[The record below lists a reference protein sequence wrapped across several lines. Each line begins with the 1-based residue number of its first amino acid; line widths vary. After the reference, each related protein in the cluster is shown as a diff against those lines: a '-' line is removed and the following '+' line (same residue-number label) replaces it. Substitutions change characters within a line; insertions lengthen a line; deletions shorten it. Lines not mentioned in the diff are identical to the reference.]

1 MSIDR
6 RIWEWMPK
14 RTTRARSTTQT
25 VVAANLGLPAPE
37 VAAAMERMVRSGHLM
52 VDRRG
57 NWHRGIE
64 PRIENGDADNGAN
77 SHNKA

>member
-25 VVAANLGLPAPE
+25 VVAANLGLPVPE

-64 PRIENGDADNGAN
+64 PSIEQLAVSTRCREDR
-77 SHNKA
+77 

>member
-25 VVAANLGLPAPE
+25 VVAANLGLPATRHSASHAP
-37 VAAAMERMVRSGHLM
+37 
-52 VDRRG
+52 
-57 NWHRGIE
+57 
-64 PRIENGDADNGAN
+64 N
-77 SHNKA
+77 SSQ

>member
-25 VVAANLGLPAPE
+25 VVAANLGLPVPE

-57 NWHRGIE
+57 NWHREIE

>member
-25 VVAANLGLPAPE
+25 VVAANLALSVPE
-37 VAAAMERMVRSGHLM
+37 VAAAMEQMRRDGQLM

-64 PRIENGDADNGAN
+64 PEGEDADEQT
-77 SHNKA
+77 H

>member
-25 VVAANLGLPAPE
+25 VVAANLGLPVPE

-64 PRIENGDADNGAN
+64 PEGESDEQT
-77 SHNKA
+77 H

>member
-1 MSIDR
+1 MVSVER

-25 VVAANLGLPAPE
+25 VVAANLGLSVTE
-37 VAAAMERMVRSGHLM
+37 VAAAMERMRRSSHLM
-52 VDRRG
+52 VDQWG

-64 PRIENGDADNGAN
+64 PERRQ
-77 SHNKA
+77 H